1 MSLQLHRPDGK
12 GGLEARPVTDQNWRN
27 QLRSPRWGASLKGG
41 KLPALSNPEM
51 HPTSTLRSVL
61 FWVVLALVTFGII
74 VVGYGSSFFSSRA
87 EPGNRAGSSG
97 VRGVTMHRALVVSGV
112 LGLGT
117 AIVFG
122 AAALT
127 ATLFP
132 NGGTVN
138 MAWGGNVGFEKGIA
152 MPAPMPMPAV
162 GVDVATENEKG
173 VVVGPDQ
180 P

>member
-1 MSLQLHRPDGK
+1 
-12 GGLEARPVTDQNWRN
+12 
-27 QLRSPRWGASLKGG
+27 
-41 KLPALSNPEM
+41 
-51 HPTSTLRSVL
+51 
-61 FWVVLALVTFGII
+61 
-74 VVGYGSSFFSSRA
+74 
-87 EPGNRAGSSG
+87 
-97 VRGVTMHRALVVSGV
+97 MHRAFVVSSV

-122 AAALT
+122 AAALA

-138 MAWGGNVGFEKGIA
+138 MGWGGGVMMEKGIA
-152 MPAPMPMPAV
+152 VPAPMPMPAV
-162 GVDVATENEKG
+162 GIDDVTVNEKG

>member
-1 MSLQLHRPDGK
+1 
-12 GGLEARPVTDQNWRN
+12 
-27 QLRSPRWGASLKGG
+27 
-41 KLPALSNPEM
+41 
-51 HPTSTLRSVL
+51 
-61 FWVVLALVTFGII
+61 
-74 VVGYGSSFFSSRA
+74 
-87 EPGNRAGSSG
+87 
-97 VRGVTMHRALVVSGV
+97 MHRAFVVSSV

-122 AAALT
+122 AAALA

-138 MAWGGNVGFEKGIA
+138 MGWGGGVMMEKGIA
-152 MPAPMPMPAV
+152 VPAPMPMPAV
-162 GVDVATENEKG
+162 GIDDVATENEKG